1 MKALVDT
8 SAFYAALDR
17 LDRNHAAANNGF
29 IASIRRGDRLCTHNY
44 VVSEAC
50 ALVQRRLGAD
60 AATDLLTRLV
70 SLTEILWIE
79 PALHDAAVA
88 AFIAA
93 GSRAIS
99 LVDRVSF
106 EVMRRESLDAA
117 FAFDADFVRAGFR
130 TMP

>member
-17 LDRNHAAANNGF
+17 VDANHAAANDEF
-29 IASIRRGDRLCTHNY
+29 IASIRRGDRLYTHNY

-60 AATDLLTRLV
+60 AAADLLARLV
-70 SLTEILWIE
+70 PLTEIVWIG
-79 PALHDAAVA
+79 PAIHDAAVA

-93 GSRAIS
+93 GSRAVS

-106 EVMRRESLDAA
+106 EVMRREGVDAA
-117 FAFDADFVRAGFR
+117 FAFDADFVRSGFR
-130 TMP
+130 TVP